1 MVYILDDYAYEQA
14 NKLKMKI
21 APTGIGRFQTQ
32 INNAAILMGGNVRVG
47 IEDSIYYGCP
57 DKKLDINQN
66 LIERIVRLSHE
77 LGREIATAD

>member
-21 APTGIGRFQTQ
+21 APTGIGQFQTQ
-32 INNAAILMGGNVRVG
+32 INNAAILMGGHVRVG
-47 IEDSIYYGCP
+47 IEDSIYYGYP